1 MDKVKLRRIMAESVL
16 LRETALS
23 VFKKK
28 LSTKTYA
35 EAKKVF
41 KEMGVENEEE
51 LEEKVMDGE
60 IDAEALDMPDEESE
74 PVTDDGDLS
83 TEAAEDDSTQE
94 DGDLSTEACEDEED
108 KSNVEKIVKI
118 LEKLDSRIRKI
129 EGGGISDQ
137 DGHTDL
143 KAGSSVD
150 GDLDESEVDKE
161 VSAGALP
168 EGIEEDSEYSEAA
181 DNKDDMSEMNDDEMS
196 ETDEDEEEMPQPP
209 IVRES
214 LGNGMYSVDV
224 KKSSK
229 LSSETLNSLFK

>member
-83 TEAAEDDSTQE
+83 TEAAED
-94 DGDLSTEACEDEED
+94 EED
-108 KSNVEKIVKI
+108 KSNVDKIVKI

-168 EGIEEDSEYSEAA
+168 EGIEEEDPEYSEAV